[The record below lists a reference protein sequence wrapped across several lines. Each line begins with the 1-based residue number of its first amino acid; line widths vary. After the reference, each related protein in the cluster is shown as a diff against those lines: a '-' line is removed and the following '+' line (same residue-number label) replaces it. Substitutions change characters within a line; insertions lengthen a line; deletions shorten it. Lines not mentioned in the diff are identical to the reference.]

1 MSGPTRNDATPAGPY
16 PRSPKVLLGGIAHLA
31 RFIDKVRLRHAGQI
45 QDYNYI
51 TTGFDKHL
59 LAFLQVEPEAFE
71 RRILQGGTDAELL
84 EWVRSRSR
92 TLSAEDIQQWSQG
105 ILTSSPKDE
114 GARERFQA
122 RLAEVAAKR
131 GVPVDS
137 LPPVTTWVDIIEM
150 DEERQ

>member
-1 MSGPTRNDATPAGPY
+1 MTHETMPAEPY

-59 LAFLQVEPEAFE
+59 LAFLRVEPEALE
-71 RRILQGGTDAELL
+71 RRILQGGTDDALL
-84 EWVRSRSR
+84 EWVRRHSRA
-92 TLSAEDIQQWSQG
+92 LSAEDIRQWSQWLLASG
-105 ILTSSPKDE
+105 PKDE
-114 GARERFQA
+114 EARNRFRT

-131 GVPVDS
+131 GVPIDS
-137 LPPVTTWVDIIEM
+137 LPPVTTWADIIEM